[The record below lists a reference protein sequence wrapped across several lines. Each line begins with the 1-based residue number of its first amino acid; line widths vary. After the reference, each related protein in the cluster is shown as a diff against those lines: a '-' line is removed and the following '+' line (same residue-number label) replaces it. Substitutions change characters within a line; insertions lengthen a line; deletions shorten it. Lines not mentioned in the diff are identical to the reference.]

1 MGIINKAMEIW
12 ITLEQALV
20 FKCLFWRR
28 NNNQGKM
35 SFSLCNKKTL
45 RETWKHSLLLLLLP
59 HPYIHPG
66 FLLHFTH
73 SLICHITRIFM
84 VGSVSSSCL
93 EVLMRPGFNLFVMPS
108 NHHHHHHHELVHLA
122 RLVHPIRSSHP
133 SLQVSYLYLVY
144 MRENKTKQNKTK

>member
-1 MGIINKAMEIW
+1 
-12 ITLEQALV
+12 
-20 FKCLFWRR
+20 
-28 NNNQGKM
+28 M

-133 SLQVSYLYLVY
+133 SLQDLLLFTT
-144 MRENKTKQNKTK
+144 KTNVMLKTRFKLLTTARLDTTSAGSQ